1 MNSNYQ
7 QNTGVNGGTNTP
19 VSGQG
24 LKRSENELL
33 NNAAAQPVPREQRDG
48 YQHSSTAALGRTLNT
63 AGQSNQKNDISNK
76 AQTPGEVYGTHN
88 PGSTGASIGDK
99 VKGVFA
105 KGHVSVPPSLTLM
118 IHELRLVFLWIFVRG
133 LN

>member
-7 QNTGVNGGTNTP
+7 QNTGIHGSSNTP
-19 VSGQG
+19 ASGQG
-24 LKRSENELL
+24 LKRNEDELL

-48 YQHSSTAALGRTLNT
+48 HKPSSTAALGRTLNT
-63 AGQSNQKNDISNK
+63 TGQSNQNTVSNK

-88 PGSTGASIGDK
+88 PGGTGASIGDK

-105 KGHVSVPPSLTLM
+105 KGHVSHSLS
-118 IHELRLVFLWIFVRG
+118 
-133 LN
+133 